1 MTIDKRYFLVTS
13 HGWSASNWL
22 AYVLQ
27 LHPKI
32 SCTHSARNVIACDKD
47 LQSDTNLKRHLGRLH
62 TGYFSRQNQ
71 ALDSSYDEI
80 EALGN
85 TRYLGSVHRFRL
97 RDIPV
102 VFERFGPF
110 QREYRV
116 MNLVRHPVTLV
127 WSGYGQFQNLFRYD
141 INELHWTLGKV
152 LGHAREFAFDLGRRY
167 DLMLGDYEVL
177 AFLAAAVVLG
187 SLRLDLDAMEAVCEL
202 PNIDY
207 RGHVQMEKVTRDP
220 AILKEVI
227 CKLCGPELS
236 VTPGY
241 LQNAFNAGQI
251 NRHRRDNHQ
260 LSPEERWST
269 FNNWQRETFLHFMD
283 YFNIGEPHEAMGYD
297 LSFVR
302 ESSTGGYD

>member
-1 MTIDKRYFLVTS
+1 MTTEKKYFIVTS

-22 AYVLQ
+22 AYALQ
-27 LHPKI
+27 LHPEI
-32 SCTHSARNVIACDKD
+32 SCTHSARNIIACDKD
-47 LQSDTNLKRHLGRLH
+47 LQSDANLRRNLDYLH
-62 TGYFSRQNQ
+62 RGYLSRQNQ

-85 TRYLGSVHRFRL
+85 SQYFGSVHRFRL
-97 RDIPV
+97 RDIPIV
-102 VFERFGPF
+102 YDRFGPF
-110 QREYRV
+110 QRKYRV

-152 LGHAREFAFDLGRRY
+152 LEHAREFVFDFGRRY

-177 AFLAAAVVLG
+177 AFLSAAVVLG
-187 SLRLDLDAMEAVCEL
+187 SLRLDLDALDSVCKT

-207 RGHVQMEKVTRDP
+207 RGHVQMEWVTRDK
-220 AILKEVI
+220 AVLKNVI
-227 CKLCGPELS
+227 GKLCGPELS

-241 LQNAFNAGQI
+241 LRNVYSAGQI

-260 LSPEERWST
+260 LSPEERWDE
-269 FNNWQRETFLHFMD
+269 FNNWQREVFLYFMD
-283 YFNIGEPHEAMGYD
+283 YYNIWEDYEKMDYD
-297 LSFVR
+297 LSFIV
-302 ESSTGGYD
+302 